1 MAVPVCQMDLTPDVR
16 LHYKIYNWDFYLV
29 MPSVS
34 VELLSV
40 RAKFKK
46 KQTKQKYKTV
56 ANTKN
61 MKIISVIKWVEIY
74 KTIWLY

>member
-1 MAVPVCQMDLTPDVR
+1 MAVPVCQMDLTPDMR
-16 LHYKIYNWDFYLV
+16 LHYKIYNWDFYLA

-46 KQTKQKYKTV
+46 NRQKYKTV
-56 ANTKN
+56 ANTKK
-61 MKIISVIKWVEIY
+61 MKIISVVKWVEIY